1 MKSTDDA
8 TPDGG
13 SVDTS
18 LFETISDTEFSKQ
31 EQYRLWFKEFVLAP
45 AKIIWS
51 DWRARYGLFIILFY
65 VLMGTVGVYIVE
77 APNTNGPLLIQPFQ
91 NWAYPLGTD
100 RLGQGIL
107 SLTVHSTP
115 PMLLMLLSGAVFTT
129 ALATVVGTVSG
140 YKGGAVDRV
149 IMSLNDVMMTIP
161 GLPLVIVVAVSLQP
175 RNPLVV
181 GVILSINAWAGLAR
195 ALRSQVLPLREREYV
210 ENSRTMGIP
219 THRII
224 TKDLLPNLM
233 PYIAVNFVAAG
244 RRVIFT
250 SVALYFIGALPF
262 SRLNWG
268 VMLNMAYGRGALYTW
283 GAIHWIIVPILAIV
297 ILTVG
302 LILFAQ
308 GTERIFNPRIR
319 ARHVDTE
326 DGEDVPTHPSSGGT
340 R

>member
-1 MKSTDDA
+1 MKSTDDP

-18 LFETISDTEFSKQ
+18 IFETVSDDEIPEQRRYRLLFEEFI
-31 EQYRLWFKEFVLAP
+31 LAP
-45 AKIIWS
+45 AKIVWE
-51 DWRARYGLFIILFY
+51 DWRARYGLFILLFY
-65 VLMGTVGVYIVE
+65 VLMGTVGVQIV
-77 APNTNGPLLIQPFQ
+77 PSPDTNGPQLISPFQ

-115 PMLLMLLSGAVFTT
+115 PMLMMLLSGALFTT
-129 ALATVVGTVSG
+129 ILATIVGTVSG
-140 YKGGAVDRV
+140 YKGGIVDKV
-149 IMSLNDVMMTIP
+149 IMTLNDVMMTIP

-181 GVILSINAWAGLAR
+181 GVIISINAWAGLAR
-195 ALRSQVLPLREREYV
+195 ALRSQVLPLRDREYV
-210 ENSRTMGIP
+210 ESSRMMGMP
-219 THRII
+219 TYKII
-224 TKDLLPNLM
+224 GKDLLPNLM
-233 PYIAVNFVAAG
+233 PYIAINFVAAG

-268 VMLNMAYGRGALYTW
+268 VMLNMAYRRGALYTM
-283 GAIHWIIVPILAIV
+283 GGIHWLIVPIVAIV
-297 ILTVG
+297 LLAVG
-302 LILFAQ
+302 LILLAQ

-319 ARHVDTE
+319 ARHFDTE
-326 DGEDVPTHPSSGGT
+326 DGENVSPDPSQGDL
-340 R
+340 